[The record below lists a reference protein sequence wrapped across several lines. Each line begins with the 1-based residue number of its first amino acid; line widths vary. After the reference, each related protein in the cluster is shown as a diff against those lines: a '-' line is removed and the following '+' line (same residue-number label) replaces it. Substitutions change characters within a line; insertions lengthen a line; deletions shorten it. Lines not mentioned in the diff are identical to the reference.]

1 MELSSCSWAPTAR
14 TVPFMGGLP
23 GFPREDRAYGRVAA
37 GLCSIRNLVE
47 TREGVTISR
56 EGSISKLYGTS
67 RKQQF
72 QPL

>member
-23 GFPREDRAYGRVAA
+23 GFPREDRAYGRVAE
-37 GLCSIRNLVE
+37 GICSIRNLVE

-56 EGSISKLYGTS
+56 E
-67 RKQQF
+67 
-72 QPL
+72 